1 MSTSAQLLSDL
12 DRVMLTPIVRILLD
26 HPLAEVDR
34 WQVSPITQ
42 GRASPAGVY
51 RIAGSATEQGKTRP
65 WSLVLKEVSAS
76 ALSAHAGNN
85 SSDDPSKSFYWK
97 REVLLYQSGLFASLP
112 NGIRAPHCYR
122 IDEQPQSARIWMEDV
137 SEDVGAIW
145 PLDHYAHV
153 GRHFGRMNGLYLE
166 QRPLPTWPWLMR
178 SYFTGWLDK
187 PDWPE
192 FRERY
197 PALRLDNAL
206 VQRGWSDELFHGF
219 DQIWQD
225 RVAFVDVLA
234 RLPQTLHHND
244 SGRKN
249 LLAHRRPNGEIE
261 TVAVDWGSAA
271 TGPVGGELAC
281 MVMQPVYWF
290 NGVQP
295 EQLNEMDGIVF
306 AGYLQG
312 LRDVGWRGDRA
323 LARLGYTASIALRM
337 AFGIFNVE
345 WAARD
350 QSTCQFIEDAIGHPM
365 EEISDVMRSLRKYVL
380 ACADEARQLM
390 TLPAITS
397 LQR

>member
-1 MSTSAQLLSDL
+1 MSISTLSDL
-12 DRVMLTPIVRILLD
+12 DPSVLSPIVRAALGSSS
-26 HPLAEVDR
+26 AEIVTWR
-34 WQVSPITQ
+34 VVPITQ

-51 RIAGSATEQGKTRP
+51 RITGSADEQGKTRP

-76 ALSAHAGNN
+76 ARSDYARNN

-112 NGIRAPHCYR
+112 DGIRAPHCYQ
-122 IDEQPQSARIWMEDV
+122 IDEQSQSARIWMEDV
-137 SEDVGAIW
+137 NEAVGEIW
-145 PLDHYAHV
+145 PLNHYAHV
-153 GRHFGRMNGLYLE
+153 GRHFGRLNGLYLE
-166 QRPLPTWPWLMR
+166 RRPLPTWPWLMR
-178 SYFTGWLDK
+178 SYFTSWLK
-187 PDWPE
+187 ELSWPE
-192 FRERY
+192 FRQSY
-197 PALRLDNAL
+197 PTLRLDNAL
-206 VQRGWSDELFHGF
+206 VQRGWSDELVDGF
-219 DQIWQD
+219 DRLWHD

-249 LLAHRRPNGEIE
+249 LFAHRRPDGEIE

-281 MVMQPVYWF
+281 MVMQPIYWF

-295 EQLNEMDGIVF
+295 EQLNELDGLVF
-306 AGYLQG
+306 DGYMQG

-337 AFGIFNVE
+337 AYGIFNVE

-350 QSTCQFIEDAIGHPM
+350 ESTCQFIENVIGHPI
-365 EEISDVMRSLRKYVL
+365 EEISGVMRGLRKYVL
-380 ACADEARQLM
+380 DCADEARQLM
-390 TLPAITS
+390 TLPAVTN
-397 LQR
+397 LHR

>member
-1 MSTSAQLLSDL
+1 MSMPAQLLPDL
-12 DRVMLTPIVRILLD
+12 DRVMLTPIIRALLD
-26 HPLAEVDR
+26 SSLAVVDR

-51 RIAGSATEQGKTRP
+51 RIAGSAEEQGKTRP

-76 ALSAHAGNN
+76 ARSAHAGNN
-85 SSDDPSKSFYWK
+85 SSDDPSSHFYWK
-97 REVLLYQSGLFASLP
+97 REVLLYQSGFFASLP
-112 NGIRAPHCYR
+112 DGIRAPHCYQ

-145 PLDHYAHV
+145 PLEHYAEV
-153 GRHFGRMNGLYLE
+153 GRHFGRLNGLYLE
-166 QRPLPTWPWLMR
+166 QRPLPAWPWLMR
-178 SYFTGWLDK
+178 SYFTGWLDD
-187 PDWPE
+187 PDWPA
-192 FRERY
+192 FRQSY

-206 VQRGWSDELFHGF
+206 VQRGWSDELFHAF
-219 DQIWQD
+219 DQLWQD
-225 RVAFVDVLA
+225 RVAFVDALA
-234 RLPQTLHHND
+234 QLPQTLHHND

-249 LLAHRRPNGEIE
+249 LIAHRRSNGELE

-281 MVMQPVYWF
+281 FVMQPIYWF

-295 EQLNEMDGIVF
+295 EQLSEMDGIVF
-306 AGYLQG
+306 DGYMQG
-312 LRDVGWRGDRA
+312 LRDVGWQGDRA
-323 LARLGYTASIALRM
+323 LARLGYTASIALRT

-350 QSTCQFIEDAIGHPM
+350 QSTGQFIEDAIGHPM
-365 EEISDVMRSLRKYVL
+365 EEISDVMRGLRKYVL

-390 TLPAITS
+390 TLPAITK
-397 LQR
+397 